1 MVPNSDRNN
10 ALIGM
15 LCPVVVRQRV
25 KQVFSRRGSFVFEI
39 LRGIFAMNNCIE
51 GATPYKSLVCLA
63 VIDTIC
69 LANTLVFWSSFVMF
83 AFAS

>member
-1 MVPNSDRNN
+1 
-10 ALIGM
+10 
-15 LCPVVVRQRV
+15 
-25 KQVFSRRGSFVFEI
+25 
-39 LRGIFAMNNCIE
+39 MNNCIE